1 MQPNYR
7 LFQCA
12 CCLAQVAICSFCDFG
27 QRYCPEGCSR
37 ETLRASWRKASRR
50 YQATPQGR
58 HHHAARQARYR
69 ARQSASAGALVC
81 ASEGVETAPAQKVT
95 HKGSLPASPHRTLR
109 RTSVARRGQRG
120 EGLTVVLC
128 SFCGEACEPYARRDF
143 LRRRR

>member
-12 CCLAQVAICSFCDFG
+12 LCLAQVAICSLCDFG
-27 QRYCPEGCSR
+27 QRYCAEDCSR
-37 ETLRASWRKASRR
+37 EALRQSWREATRR
-50 YQATPQGR
+50 YQATPRGR
-58 HHHAARQARYR
+58 RNRAARQARYR
-69 ARQSASAGALVC
+69 ARQAGCAEHLVC
-81 ASEGVETAPAQKVT
+81 ASGGVETTLAQKVT
-95 HKGSLPASPHRTLR
+95 HKGSLPVPRRRTLR
-109 RTSVARRGQRG
+109 RTSVVGRR